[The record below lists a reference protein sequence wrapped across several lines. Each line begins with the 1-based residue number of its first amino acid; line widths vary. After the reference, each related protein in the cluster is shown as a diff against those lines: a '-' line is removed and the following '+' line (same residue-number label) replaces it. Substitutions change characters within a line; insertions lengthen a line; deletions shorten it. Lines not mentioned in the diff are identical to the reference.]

1 MLEGGYKMIRDI
13 CTGFVMFILL
23 VVLFIGFQVKKQFNE
38 DVEALAYNC
47 YFEARNSTIEDQIAT
62 MVTVMNRGT
71 PSVEVYKKD
80 QFSWT
85 NEYAEPADNP
95 ALDKCKALAKM
106 VYHNHNL
113 FKSKKICKHYTT
125 AGKEYGNERHWTK
138 SFSQR
143 VQIGKHWYYCN

>member
-1 MLEGGYKMIRDI
+1 MKSWESF
-13 CTGFVMFILL
+13 TALL
-23 VVLFIGFQVKKQFNE
+23 AFGVVAYGLAKSGIELQE
-38 DVEALAYNC
+38 TDALAYNC
-47 YFEARNSTIEDQIAT
+47 YFEARNSTTEDQIAT

-85 NEYAEPADNP
+85 KEYAKPADNP

-113 FKSKKICKHYTT
+113 FKSKDICKHYT
-125 AGKEYGNERHWTK
+125 AVHAKYGEGHWTK
-138 SFSQR
+138 SFKR
-143 VQIGKHWYYCN
+143 RTQIGKHYYYCN

>member
-1 MLEGGYKMIRDI
+1 MLEGGNQMRLIIALLALMWLLIIIGAVKYKQEV
-13 CTGFVMFILL
+13 T
-23 VVLFIGFQVKKQFNE
+23 
-38 DVEALAYNC
+38 ALAYNC
-47 YFEARNSTIEDQIAT
+47 YFEARNSTTEDQIAT

-106 VYHNHNL
+106 VYNNHNL
-113 FKSKKICKHYTT
+113 FKSKDICKHY
-125 AGKEYGNERHWTK
+125 AAVSAKFSEGHWTK
-138 SFSQR
+138 TFKR
-143 VQIGKHWYYCN
+143 RTQIGKHYYYCN

>member
-1 MLEGGYKMIRDI
+1 MIHFE
-13 CTGFVMFILL
+13 CFCFILAACAL
-23 VVLFIGFQVKKQFNE
+23 TGDVVFSYKELRE
-38 DVEALAYNC
+38 TEALAYNC
-47 YFEARNSTIEDQIAT
+47 YFEARNSTTEDQIAT

-85 NEYAEPADNP
+85 KEYAKPADNP

-113 FKSKKICKHYTT
+113 FKSKDICKHYT
-125 AGKEYGNERHWTK
+125 AVHAKYGEGHWTK
-138 SFSQR
+138 SFKR
-143 VQIGKHWYYCN
+143 RTQIGKHYYYCS

>member
-1 MLEGGYKMIRDI
+1 MRFTEFITAVFVAICIFIIAGIYSYKSSAADNI
-13 CTGFVMFILL
+13 
-23 VVLFIGFQVKKQFNE
+23 
-38 DVEALAYNC
+38 EALAYNC

-85 NEYAEPADNP
+85 KEYAEPADNP

-106 VYHNHNL
+106 VYNNHNL
-113 FKSKKICKHYTT
+113 FKSKNICKHYT
-125 AGKEYGNERHWTK
+125 AVHAKYGEGHWTK
-138 SFSQR
+138 SFKR
-143 VQIGKHWYYCN
+143 RTQIGKHYYYCN

>member
-1 MLEGGYKMIRDI
+1 MKITEFITAVFAAMCIFIIACIYSYESSVADDI
-13 CTGFVMFILL
+13 
-23 VVLFIGFQVKKQFNE
+23 
-38 DVEALAYNC
+38 EALAYNC

-85 NEYAEPADNP
+85 KEYAKPADNP

-125 AGKEYGNERHWTK
+125 AGKEYDNERHWTK

-143 VQIGKHWYYCN
+143 TQIGKHWYYCN

>member
-1 MLEGGYKMIRDI
+1 MTHFEWF
-13 CTGFVMFILL
+13 CFILAICAFTGDFVFSYKEL
-23 VVLFIGFQVKKQFNE
+23 QE
-38 DVEALAYNC
+38 TEALAYNC
-47 YFEARNSTIEDQIAT
+47 YFEARNSTTEDQIAT

-85 NEYAEPADNP
+85 KEYAKPADNP

-113 FKSKKICKHYTT
+113 FKSKDICKHYT
-125 AGKEYGNERHWTK
+125 AVHAKYGEGHWTK
-138 SFSQR
+138 SFKR
-143 VQIGKHWYYCN
+143 RTQIGKHYYYCN

>member
-1 MLEGGYKMIRDI
+1 MAMRFIIALLALMWFLIIIGAVKYKQEV
-13 CTGFVMFILL
+13 T
-23 VVLFIGFQVKKQFNE
+23 
-38 DVEALAYNC
+38 ALAYNC
-47 YFEARNSTIEDQIAT
+47 YFEARNSTTEDQIAT

-106 VYHNHNL
+106 VYNNHNL
-113 FKSKKICKHYTT
+113 FKSKDICKHY
-125 AGKEYGNERHWTK
+125 AAVSAKFGEGHWTK
-138 SFSQR
+138 TFKR
-143 VQIGKHWYYCN
+143 RTQIGKHYYYCN

>member
-1 MLEGGYKMIRDI
+1 MSFTEFITAVFIAICIFITAGIYSYKSSAADNI
-13 CTGFVMFILL
+13 
-23 VVLFIGFQVKKQFNE
+23 
-38 DVEALAYNC
+38 EALAYNC
-47 YFEARNSTIEDQIAT
+47 YFEARNSTTEDQIAT

-85 NEYAEPADNP
+85 KEYAKPADNP

-113 FKSKKICKHYTT
+113 FKFKDICKHYT
-125 AGKEYGNERHWTK
+125 AVHAKYGEGHWTK
-138 SFSQR
+138 SFKR
-143 VQIGKHWYYCN
+143 RTQIGKHYYYCN